1 MSLKN
6 DMIKILK
13 DLKHP
18 FGDPNEEHLITSRQ
32 LLALKNVLTLAHERI
47 WLGESHPN
55 RPTYHIEY
63 DESISDEA
71 LNNARESVEVVELL
85 FQTERNRLADKR

>member
-6 DMIKILK
+6 DMIKILE

-18 FGDPNEEHLITSRQ
+18 FSDPNEEHLITNRQ

-47 WLGESHPN
+47 WLGESYPN
-55 RPTYHIEY
+55 RPVYNIEY
-63 DESISDEA
+63 DETISDEA
-71 LNNARESVEVVELL
+71 LKNARESVEVIESL
-85 FQTERNRLADKR
+85 FQAERDRLANKR

>member
-6 DMIKILK
+6 DMIKILE

-47 WLGESHPN
+47 WLGESYPN
-55 RPTYHIEY
+55 RPMYNIDY
-63 DESISDEA
+63 DEEISDEA
-71 LNNARESVEVVELL
+71 LNNGRESIEVIESL
-85 FQTERNRLADKR
+85 FQAQSVRLANKR

>member
-18 FGDPNEEHLITSRQ
+18 FGDPSEEHLIIT
-32 LLALKNVLTLAHERI
+32 
-47 WLGESHPN
+47 
-55 RPTYHIEY
+55 
-63 DESISDEA
+63 DELQQANI
-71 LNNARESVEVVELL
+71 
-85 FQTERNRLADKR
+85 